1 MEKIFIPRFRTIHQC
16 LIEIKKIDSESTI
29 SEWFIR
35 SLCKKELIE
44 YYPSGNKS
52 LVNFDNLLEYLG
64 GGRKNEE

>member
-1 MEKIFIPRFRTIHQC
+1 MDYIPRFRTIQQC
-16 LIEIKKIDSESTI
+16 LAEIKKLDEGSSI

-44 YYPSGNKS
+44 YYASGNKS
-52 LVNFDNLLEYLG
+52 LVNFDSLLKYLG